1 MHVQEA
7 PNIVFKFRRPSGT
20 PSRKPSEAM
29 TQAMRQ
35 FAETDEMQAFIA
47 NARAQRRKVVVEVF
61 HSADGHPM
69 LIHTTILRKK
79 TA

>member
-20 PSRKPSEAM
+20 PSRQPSEAM

>member
-1 MHVQEA
+1 
-7 PNIVFKFRRPSGT
+7 
-20 PSRKPSEAM
+20 M
-29 TQAMRQ
+29 TQALRQ
-35 FAETDEMQAFIA
+35 FAATDEMQAFVA

-69 LIHTTILRKK
+69 LIHTTVLRKK

>member
-1 MHVQEA
+1 
-7 PNIVFKFRRPSGT
+7 
-20 PSRKPSEAM
+20 M

-61 HSADGHPM
+61 HASDGHPL
-69 LIHTTILRKK
+69 LIHTTVLRKK